1 LKFSIYNKHAIMRFQ
16 LVKNIVRGYT
26 NVARCNTK
34 KIEKVQIKDNQEKI
48 VKTIINIKNSG
59 YKSFNNEYISNEEI
73 EYLNKK
79 SLEHSYKN

>member
-1 LKFSIYNKHAIMRFQ
+1 MRFQ
-16 LVKNIVRGYT
+16 LVKNVVRGYT
-26 NVARCNTK
+26 NVVRCNTK
-34 KIEKVQIKDNQEKI
+34 KIEKIQIKDNQERI

-59 YKSFNNEYISNEEI
+59 YKFYNNEYISNEEI